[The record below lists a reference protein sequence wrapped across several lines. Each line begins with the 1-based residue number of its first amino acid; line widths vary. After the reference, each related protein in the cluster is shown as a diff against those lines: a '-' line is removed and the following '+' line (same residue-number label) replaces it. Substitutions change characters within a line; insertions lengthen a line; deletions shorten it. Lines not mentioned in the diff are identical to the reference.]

1 MEMLNRAVDGA
12 ALFKDMMRKVE
23 DGAAPAARTDPE
35 VAAWNAEVDRARAER
50 MERKMKAVDAAM
62 RADLLKAG
70 QR

>member
-35 VAAWNAEVDRARAER
+35 VAAWNAAVDRAKADRRAR
-50 MERKMKAVDAAM
+50 R
-62 RADLLKAG
+62 LKAHNDALREKLAKAS